1 MKVYIDLVMIVNFI
15 FDFILLCSVNYILRR
30 NVKFIRL
37 ILGSF
42 IGSITLLILF
52 IKMNNF
58 ILFIFKFIT
67 SIIMIIV
74 SFGFKDIKYCG
85 KNILYFYLVSML
97 MGGGIEFL
105 NNQFSYSNEGL
116 VFTNKGL
123 GISYGIVLIIGF
135 FMYLKYVKSFK
146 DLKNHYSN
154 YYKCKIYFNDRDLV
168 EVNAFLD
175 TGNKLIDP
183 YSNKSIVLLQDEFF
197 KEIDDL
203 KPLYVPYSSLNN
215 HGLLTCYKALKI
227 EIDGKCYDKF
237 LVGVSNENF
246 FIDGIN
252 CIINSQIM
260 EGLR

>member
-1 MKVYIDLVMIVNFI
+1 M
-15 FDFILLCSVNYILRR
+15 
-30 NVKFIRL
+30 
-37 ILGSF
+37 
-42 IGSITLLILF
+42 
-52 IKMNNF
+52 
-58 ILFIFKFIT
+58 
-67 SIIMIIV
+67 
-74 SFGFKDIKYCG
+74 
-85 KNILYFYLVSML
+85 
-97 MGGGIEFL
+97 
-105 NNQFSYSNEGL
+105 
-116 VFTNKGL
+116 
-123 GISYGIVLIIGF
+123 
-135 FMYLKYVKSFK
+135 
-146 DLKNHYSN
+146 
-154 YYKCKIYFNDRDLV
+154 